1 MDLAPNEPENTE
13 LCHITYVITLYFQA
27 HSVLNPNGILLIAV
41 VLPFNP
47 YVERGG
53 KDNKP
58 LVDISAY
65 QSTSRNHWDQV
76 ETFVKA
82 IQRK

>member
-1 MDLAPNEPENTE
+1 M
-13 LCHITYVITLYFQA
+13 
-27 HSVLNPNGILLIAV
+27 LNPNGLLLIAV

-65 QSTSRNHWDQV
+65 QSSSRNHWDQI
-76 ETFVKA
+76 ENFVNA

>member
-1 MDLAPNEPENTE
+1 MPPRGHQFEKISQ
-13 LCHITYVITLYFQA
+13 CYFQA

-65 QSTSRNHWDQV
+65 QSSSRNHWDQI
-76 ETFVKA
+76 ESFVNA
-82 IQRK
+82 IQQK